1 MELST
6 AILQLCAATLGC
18 LCFSVIF
25 NVRGRQLL
33 FTTLGGFLSW
43 AIYLILHAL
52 GMGMVSCYFLSSVLI
67 TVYAEICA
75 RYRRTPATVFLV
87 SAAIPLIPGSSLYAT
102 MVYAVHLN
110 GSMFLRQGLN
120 TLLLS
125 GAISAG
131 IILVS
136 TVMHAIS
143 TYQRQHRN

>member
-1 MELST
+1 MDLST
-6 AILQLCAATLGC
+6 AILQLVTATLGS

-25 NVRGRQLL
+25 NVRGRQLI

-43 AIYLILHAL
+43 AVYLVLHAF
-52 GMGMVSCYFLSSVLI
+52 GMHVVSCYFLSSVVI

-75 RYRRTPATVFLV
+75 RLRRTPATVFLV

-102 MVYAVHLN
+102 MVYAVHFN
-110 GSMFLRQGLN
+110 GPMFIQQGLQ
-120 TLLLS
+120 TLLLA

-143 TYQRQHRN
+143 TYQRHHRH

>member
-1 MELST
+1 
-6 AILQLCAATLGC
+6 
-18 LCFSVIF
+18 
-25 NVRGRQLL
+25 
-33 FTTLGGFLSW
+33 
-43 AIYLILHAL
+43 
-52 GMGMVSCYFLSSVLI
+52 
-67 TVYAEICA
+67 
-75 RYRRTPATVFLV
+75 
-87 SAAIPLIPGSSLYAT
+87 

-143 TYQRQHRN
+143 TYQRRHRN